1 MENWFWIL
9 GWSLSILTMAGNG
22 FVIFIV
28 CRKQRLRTKTNAFI
42 VSLAMADF
50 LVGMS
55 AVPLLF
61 FCEMGSGC
69 DSQDMDFDGI
79 NFIRWLFVY
88 ASAAN
93 LCSLVLDRNIAVA
106 KPLKYLTFMKRRRVI
121 QMMLIS
127 WAVPITLS
135 VFVSLLWFNYKTP
148 LTITI
153 IAWLYLVLEAVLC
166 GIVIFCFACMLR
178 VVWKHEQSTRI
189 LAKQLRFNHH
199 VFRKTETT
207 SAVKMMTIV
216 IGVFL
221 LGYGIALRCS
231 FLHILNGDTSCNDMQ
246 YKSPILVL
254 NSAVNPLAYAIFK
267 RDIKKEF
274 KRLLYEDKRT

>member
-1 MENWFWIL
+1 
-9 GWSLSILTMAGNG
+9 MAGNG

-61 FCEMGSGC
+61 FCEMGSRC
-69 DSQDMDFDGI
+69 DSQDMDLDGI

-93 LCSLVLDRNIAVA
+93 LCSLVMDRNIAVV

-178 VVWKHEQSTRI
+178 VVWKHEQSARI

-199 VFRKTETT
+199 AFRKTETT
-207 SAVKMMTIV
+207 SAIKMMTIV
-216 IGVFL
+216 IGVFI
-221 LGYGIALRCS
+221 LGYGIALRCTFS
-231 FLHILNGDTSCNDMQ
+231 HILNSDKPCNDIH
-246 YKSPILVL
+246 YKIPILVL